1 MAESFSGGS
10 TPQFGTA
17 EYKSSGGPRRC
28 KSCDTTLTSRYYRI
42 NGALTCEN
50 CAERLKQ
57 QVPKDSHS
65 AFVRGIV
72 FGLGGAFLGLILY
85 AAFGILTGLVIGYVS
100 LAVGYIVG
108 KAIKMGSG
116 GMGGRR
122 YQIAAA
128 LLSYSAVSIAA
139 IPIYISQMMKDKK
152 AEKQTQVQHA
162 LPQPS
167 APAQQQAPEAGDTA
181 VPQMPPSETPA
192 PQRKPSMGAAG
203 LGAALGLLVLV
214 GLVSPFLELQD
225 TFHGI
230 IGLIILFVGIRI
242 AWRLTAGVKVD
253 ILGPFD
259 KNAPAPA
266 PPPIAG

>member
-1 MAESFSGGS
+1 MAEILSGSS

-17 EYKSSGGPRRC
+17 EYKSSSGPERC
-28 KSCDTTLTSRYYRI
+28 KSCETTLTSRYFRI
-42 NGALTCEN
+42 NGALACEN

-57 QVPKDSHS
+57 LVPKDSRQ

-128 LLSYSAVSIAA
+128 LLTYSAVSIAA
-139 IPIYISQMMKDKK
+139 ITIFISQIVKDKK
-152 AEKQTQVQHA
+152 AEKHTQVQHA
-162 LPQPS
+162 LPESS
-167 APAQQQAPEAGDTA
+167 APAPAQPQAPA
-181 VPQMPPSETPA
+181 VNGSTISQQPQTQTPA
-192 PQRKPSMGAAG
+192 EPKKPSMG
-203 LGAALGLLVLV
+203 LGAALGLAVLI
-214 GLVSPFLELQD
+214 GLASPFLELQD
-225 TFHGI
+225 PFHGI

-242 AWRLTAGVKVD
+242 AWRLTAGVKLD

-259 KNAPAPA
+259 KNTPAPA

>member
-1 MAESFSGGS
+1 MAENFSGGS

-17 EYKSSGGPRRC
+17 EYKSSSGPDRC
-28 KSCDTTLTSRYYRI
+28 KSCNTTLTGRYYRI

-72 FGLGGAFLGLILY
+72 FGLGGALLGLILY
-85 AAFGILTGLVIGYVS
+85 AAFGILTGLMIGYVS

-128 LLSYSAVSIAA
+128 LLTYSAVSIAA
-139 IPIYISQMMKDKK
+139 IPIYISQMVKDKK
-152 AEKQTQVQHA
+152 AEKQAQVQHA
-162 LPQPS
+162 LPQAP
-167 APAQQQAPEAGDTA
+167 APAQLQAPEAEDSA
-181 VPQMPPSETPA
+181 VPQTPPSQTPA
-192 PQRKPSMGAAG
+192 PATKPSVG
-203 LGAALGLLVLV
+203 LGAALGLMVLV
-214 GLVSPFLELQD
+214 GLASPFLELQD
-225 TFHGI
+225 PFHGI

-242 AWRLTAGVKVD
+242 AWKLTAGVKVD

>member
-1 MAESFSGGS
+1 MAEILPGSS

-17 EYKSSGGPRRC
+17 EYKSSSGPDRC
-28 KSCDTTLTSRYYRI
+28 KSCDTTLTSRYFRI
-42 NGALTCEN
+42 NGALACEN

-57 QVPKDSHS
+57 QVPKDSHQ

-128 LLSYSAVSIAA
+128 LLTYSAVSIAA
-139 IPIYISQMMKDKK
+139 IPIFISQIVKDKK
-152 AEKQTQVQHA
+152 AEKHTQVQHA
-162 LPQPS
+162 ALPESS
-167 APAQQQAPEAGDTA
+167 APAQPQ
-181 VPQMPPSETPA
+181 VPQST
-192 PQRKPSMGAAG
+192 
-203 LGAALGLLVLV
+203 AALSPNNPKRKRPRSQRNRRW
-214 GLVSPFLELQD
+214 VS
-225 TFHGI
+225 
-230 IGLIILFVGIRI
+230 
-242 AWRLTAGVKVD
+242 ARL
-253 ILGPFD
+253 
-259 KNAPAPA
+259 
-266 PPPIAG
+266 

>member
-1 MAESFSGGS
+1 MAENLTGGS

-17 EYKSSGGPRRC
+17 EYKSSSGPERC
-28 KSCDTTLTSRYYRI
+28 KSCNTTLTGRYWRI
-42 NGALTCEN
+42 NGALACEN

-57 QVPKDSHS
+57 QLPKDSHS
-65 AFVRGIV
+65 AFVRGIL

-85 AAFGILTGLVIGYVS
+85 AAFGILTGLMIGYVS

-108 KAIKMGSG
+108 KAVNMGSG
-116 GMGGRR
+116 GLGGRR

-128 LLSYSAVSIAA
+128 LLTYSAVSIAA
-139 IPIYISQMMKDKK
+139 IPIYISQMVKDKK

-162 LPQPS
+162 LPQPT
-167 APAQQQAPEAGDTA
+167 APAQQEAPEAEDSA
-181 VPQMPPSETPA
+181 APQTPPSQTPA
-192 PQRKPSMGAAG
+192 QPKKPSMG
-203 LGAALGLLVLV
+203 LGAAVGLMVLV
-214 GLVSPFLELQD
+214 GLASPFLELQD
-225 TFHGI
+225 PFHGV

-259 KNAPAPA
+259 RNAPAPA

>member
-1 MAESFSGGS
+1 MAENFSGGS

-17 EYKSSGGPRRC
+17 EYKSSGGPDRC
-28 KSCDTTLTSRYYRI
+28 KSCHTTLTSRYYRI

-57 QVPKDSHS
+57 QVPKDSQQ

-72 FGLGGAFLGLILY
+72 FGVGGAFLGLILY

-128 LLSYSAVSIAA
+128 LLTYSAVSIAA
-139 IPIYISQMMKDKK
+139 IPIFISQIVKDKK
-152 AEKQTQVQHA
+152 AEKHTQVQHA
-162 LPQPS
+162 LPQSS
-167 APAQQQAPEAGDTA
+167 APAQPPAVNGSTISQQ
-181 VPQMPPSETPA
+181 PQTPA
-192 PQRKPSMGAAG
+192 EPKKPSMG
-203 LGAALGLLVLV
+203 LGAALGLAVLI
-214 GLVSPFLELQD
+214 GLASPFLELRD
-225 TFHGI
+225 PFHGI

-242 AWRLTAGVKVD
+242 AWRLTAGLKLD

-259 KNAPAPA
+259 KNTPAPA

>member
-1 MAESFSGGS
+1 MAEMLPGSS

-17 EYKSSGGPRRC
+17 EYKSSGGPDRC
-28 KSCDTTLTSRYYRI
+28 KSCHTTLTSRYYRI
-42 NGALTCEN
+42 NGAVTCEN

-122 YQIAAA
+122 YQVTAA
-128 LLSYSAVSIAA
+128 LLTYSAVSVAA
-139 IPIYISQMMKDKK
+139 IPIDVAQMVKD
-152 AEKQTQVQHA
+152 A
-162 LPQPS
+162 LPQPPGAAQQKDPAPS
-167 APAQQQAPEAGDTA
+167 DSAIPQESPSQAPAA
-181 VPQMPPSETPA
+181 
-192 PQRKPSMGAAG
+192 RKKPSMG
-203 LGAALGLLVLV
+203 LGAALGLAVLV
-214 GLVSPFLELQD
+214 GLASPFLELQD
-225 TFHGI
+225 PFHGI

-253 ILGPFD
+253 ILGPFER
-259 KNAPAPA
+259 NAPAP
-266 PPPIAG
+266 

>member
-1 MAESFSGGS
+1 MAENFSGGS

-17 EYKSSGGPRRC
+17 EYKSSGGPDRC
-28 KSCDTTLTSRYYRI
+28 KSCNTTLTSRYYRV

-50 CAERLKQ
+50 CTERLKQ
-57 QVPKDSHS
+57 QLPKDSHS
-65 AFVRGIV
+65 AFVRGIL

-85 AAFGILTGLVIGYVS
+85 AAFGILTGLMIGYVS

-108 KAIKMGSG
+108 KAIMMGSG
-116 GMGGRR
+116 GLGGRR

-128 LLSYSAVSIAA
+128 LLTYSAVSIAA
-139 IPIYISQMMKDKK
+139 IPLYISQMVKDKK

-162 LPQPS
+162 LPQPT
-167 APAQQQAPEAGDTA
+167 APAQQQTPEAEDNADSQT
-181 VPQMPPSETPA
+181 PPSQIPA
-192 PQRKPSMGAAG
+192 PTKTPSMG
-203 LGAALGLLVLV
+203 LGAALGLMVLV
-214 GLVSPFLELQD
+214 GLASPFLALQD
-225 TFHGI
+225 PFHGI

>member
-1 MAESFSGGS
+1 MAEILSGSS

-17 EYKSSGGPRRC
+17 EYKSSSGPERC
-28 KSCDTTLTSRYYRI
+28 KSCDTTLTSRYFRI
-42 NGALTCEN
+42 NGALACEN

-57 QVPKDSHS
+57 LVPKDSRQ

-128 LLSYSAVSIAA
+128 LLTYSAVSIAA
-139 IPIYISQMMKDKK
+139 ITIFISQIVKDKK
-152 AEKQTQVQHA
+152 AEKHTQVQHA
-162 LPQPS
+162 LPESS
-167 APAQQQAPEAGDTA
+167 APAPAQPQAPA
-181 VPQMPPSETPA
+181 VNGSTISQQPQTQTPA
-192 PQRKPSMGAAG
+192 EPKKPSMG
-203 LGAALGLLVLV
+203 LGAALGLAVLI
-214 GLVSPFLELQD
+214 GLASPFLELQD
-225 TFHGI
+225 PFHGI

-242 AWRLTAGVKVD
+242 AWRLTAGVKLD

-259 KNAPAPA
+259 KNTPAPA

>member
-1 MAESFSGGS
+1 MADDFSGSS

-17 EYKSSGGPRRC
+17 EYKSSGGPDRC
-28 KSCDTTLTSRYYRI
+28 KSCDTTLTGRYYRI
-42 NGALTCEN
+42 NGSLACEN

-57 QVPKDSHS
+57 QIPKDTHS
-65 AFVRGIV
+65 AFVRGLL
-72 FGLGGAFLGLILY
+72 FGLGGAILGLILY

-128 LLSYSAVSIAA
+128 LLTYSAVSIAA
-139 IPIYISQMMKDKK
+139 IPIYVSQIVKDKK
-152 AEKQTQVQHA
+152 TEKQSLVQHA
-162 LPQPS
+162 LPQTPS
-167 APAQQQAPEAGDTA
+167 AAQQQNPASSGSSA
-181 VPQMPPSETPA
+181 QQTPLSQG
-192 PQRKPSMGAAG
+192 QRTPKKPAIGI
-203 LGAALGLLVLV
+203 GAALGVAVLV
-214 GLVSPFLELQD
+214 GLASPFLALQD
-225 TFHGI
+225 PFHGI

-253 ILGPFD
+253 ILGPFER
-259 KNAPAPA
+259 NAPAPA
-266 PPPIAG
+266 PPPLAG

>member
-1 MAESFSGGS
+1 MAENFSGSS

-17 EYKSSGGPRRC
+17 EYKSSGGPDRC
-28 KSCDTTLTSRYYRI
+28 KSCNTTLTGRYYRI
-42 NGALTCEN
+42 NGALACEN

-57 QVPKDSHS
+57 QIPKDTHQ
-65 AFVRGIV
+65 AFVRGLV
-72 FGLGGAFLGLILY
+72 FGLGGAFLGLVLY

-122 YQIAAA
+122 YQIIAA
-128 LLSYSAVSIAA
+128 LLTYSAVSVAA
-139 IPIYISQMMKDKK
+139 IPIYIAQIVKAKK
-152 AEKQTQVQHA
+152 AEKQTLVQHA

-167 APAQQQAPEAGDTA
+167 APAQQQAPAADGSA
-181 VPQMPPSETPA
+181 SPQKPPSQAPA
-192 PQRKPSMGAAG
+192 APKKPSMG

-214 GLVSPFLELQD
+214 GLASPFFELQD
-225 TFHGI
+225 PFHGI

-242 AWRLTAGVKVD
+242 AWQLTAGAKVD
-253 ILGPFD
+253 ILGPFER
-259 KNAPAPA
+259 NAPAPA

>member
-1 MAESFSGGS
+1 MAENLSGDS

-17 EYKSSGGPRRC
+17 EYKSSGGPDRC
-28 KSCDTTLTSRYYRI
+28 KSCDSTVTGRYYRI
-42 NGALTCEN
+42 NGALACEN

-57 QVPKDSHS
+57 QIPKDTHP
-65 AFVRGIV
+65 AFIRGIL
-72 FGLGGAFLGLILY
+72 FGLGGAFLGLVLY

-122 YQIAAA
+122 YQVAAA
-128 LLSYSAVSIAA
+128 LLTYSAVSIAA
-139 IPIYISQMMKDKK
+139 IPIYVAQMVKEKK
-152 AEKQTQVQHA
+152 TEKQTMVQHA
-162 LPQPS
+162 LPQTPDAAQQKNPGASDS
-167 APAQQQAPEAGDTA
+167 AMPKESPAQ
-181 VPQMPPSETPA
+181 PPDPKKS
-192 PQRKPSMGAAG
+192 SMG
-203 LGAALGLLVLV
+203 LGAALGLAALV
-214 GLVSPFLELQD
+214 GLASPFLELQD
-225 TFHGI
+225 PFHGI

-253 ILGPFD
+253 ILGPFER
-259 KNAPAPA
+259 NAPAPA

>member
-1 MAESFSGGS
+1 MAENLTGRS

-17 EYKSSGGPRRC
+17 EYKSSGGPERC
-28 KSCDTTLTSRYYRI
+28 KSCDTTLTGRYWRI
-42 NGALTCEN
+42 NGALACEN

-57 QVPKDSHS
+57 QLPKDSHS
-65 AFVRGIV
+65 AFVRGIL
-72 FGLGGAFLGLILY
+72 FGLGGAFLGLVLY
-85 AAFGILTGLVIGYVS
+85 AAFGILTGLMIGYVS

-108 KAIKMGSG
+108 KAVSMGSG
-116 GMGGRR
+116 GLGGRR

-128 LLSYSAVSIAA
+128 LLTYSAVSIAA
-139 IPIYISQMMKDKK
+139 IPIYIAQMVKDKK

-162 LPQPS
+162 LPQPT
-167 APAQQQAPEAGDTA
+167 APAQPQAPEAEDSA
-181 VPQMPPSETPA
+181 APQTPSLQTPA
-192 PQRKPSMGAAG
+192 LAKKPSMG
-203 LGAALGLLVLV
+203 LGAAVGLMVLV
-214 GLVSPFLELQD
+214 GLASPFLELQD
-225 TFHGI
+225 PFHGF

-259 KNAPAPA
+259 RNAPAPA